1 MRCFL
6 DFKPGGG
13 LCTIFAT
20 MFRFRAEQ
28 RGKKFDFSIG
38 KNPTRKDPNIQLL
51 LDIEQALVEADLY
64 RIPYIYIRPE
74 VDKQL
79 QTRLREILATRRVEI
94 VTDEDDATHIIHPVV
109 DPHPDEYAR
118 PIFKRGSYVMLHW
131 YCFPESYDTWSP
143 NAFDLPDFAIPE
155 CNPDSPSERWRVSAS
170 WILDLEQYN
179 EWMAEEDYEVDE
191 MGKKKTHKQRLSVDD
206 IMSFGTDEKKKSGGG
221 GICST
226 GGNSSLSGGASS
238 GSGGGGLSST
248 TGSAKQKR
256 RRSPSPVQQSKHGK
270 RKRSPAVLQ
279 KKTRNDEED
288 EDLTRDMDDPPAETN
303 LQEVIKS
310 SNLQSTAS
318 PAPGSKSR
326 VDNDMMPIKGL

>member
-79 QTRLREILATRRVEI
+79 LSRLREILATRRVEI
-94 VTDEDDATHIIHPVV
+94 VSDEDDATHIIHPVV

-118 PIFKRGSYVMLHW
+118 PIFKRGSHVMLHW
-131 YCFPESYDTWSP
+131 YCFPESYDTWTP
-143 NAFDLPDFAIPE
+143 NAFDLADFAIPE
-155 CNPDSPSERWRVSAS
+155 CNPESPSERWRVSAS

-206 IMSFGTDEKKKSGGG
+206 IMSFGTDEKKKPAG
-221 GICST
+221 
-226 GGNSSLSGGASS
+226 SLSLAASGTSNS
-238 GSGGGGLSST
+238 GSGSGVTGGT
-248 TGSAKQKR
+248 TTTAGTKQKR

-270 RKRSPAVLQ
+270 RKRSPAVLP

-310 SNLQSTAS
+310 SNLQPTAS

-326 VDNDMMPIKGL
+326 MDNDMMPIKGIFF